1 MSDIKWAV
9 LGTGVI
15 ANEMAVALKKIG
27 RNIYAVGN
35 RTYSK
40 AVDFAKK
47 YGIEKVY
54 DDYNDMF
61 TDSDVDVIYITTPH
75 NTHIEFMKKAIRNGK
90 HILVEKSITLN
101 SRELNEAMELA
112 ALHNVVI
119 GEAMT
124 IYHMPVYKKL
134 KEILDSGRLGKVNLI
149 TMNFGS
155 YKEYNMNNRFF
166 NRNLAGGAMLDIGV
180 YALSFIRYFMTEKP
194 DKLLSQLKKA
204 PTGVDEQAGLLLMNN
219 DGQMATVMLSLHSKQ
234 PKRGMVSCEKGYI
247 EIMEYPRAFEAVVTY
262 TESGEKEWVKEGDTR
277 DALIYELLD
286 MEKAIN
292 GDKKCMLLDYTK
304 DVMDMM
310 TEFRNSW
317 NLTIRRKNCK
327 VLPRINFCYNL
338 FNIFA

>member
-134 KEILDSGRLGKVNLI
+134 KEILASGRLGKVNLI

-180 YALSFIRYFMTEKP
+180 YVLSFIRYFMTEKP

-317 NLTIRRKNCK
+317 NFKYPEEEL
-327 VLPRINFCYNL
+327 
-338 FNIFA
+338 

>member
-219 DGQMATVMLSLHSKQ
+219 NGQMATVMLSLHSKQ

-247 EIMEYPRAFEAVVTY
+247 EIMEYPRAFEAAVTY

-317 NLTIRRKNCK
+317 NFKYPEEEL
-327 VLPRINFCYNL
+327 
-338 FNIFA
+338 

>member
-134 KEILDSGRLGKVNLI
+134 KEILASGRLGKVNLI

-262 TESGEKEWVKEGDTR
+262 TESGEKEWVKEGDIR

-286 MEKAIN
+286 MEKSIN

-317 NLTIRRKNCK
+317 NFKYPEEEL
-327 VLPRINFCYNL
+327 
-338 FNIFA
+338 

>member
-247 EIMEYPRAFEAVVTY
+247 EIMEYPRAFEAAVTY
-262 TESGEKEWVKEGDTR
+262 TESGEKELVKEGDIQ

-304 DVMDMM
+304 DIMDIM

-317 NLTIRRKNCK
+317 NFKYPEEEL
-327 VLPRINFCYNL
+327 
-338 FNIFA
+338 

>member
-134 KEILDSGRLGKVNLI
+134 KEILDSGRLGKVNII

-310 TEFRNSW
+310 TEFRKSW
-317 NLTIRRKNCK
+317 GFTYPEEEK
-327 VLPRINFCYNL
+327 
-338 FNIFA
+338 

>member
-75 NTHIEFMKKAIRNGK
+75 NTHIEFMKKAIRNDK

-134 KEILDSGRLGKVNLI
+134 KKILDSGRLGKVNLI

-286 MEKAIN
+286 MEKTIN

-317 NLTIRRKNCK
+317 NFKYPEEEL
-327 VLPRINFCYNL
+327 
-338 FNIFA
+338 

>member
-75 NTHIEFMKKAIRNGK
+75 NTHIEFMEKAIRNGK

-277 DALIYELLD
+277 DALIYELLN

-317 NLTIRRKNCK
+317 NSKYPEEEL
-327 VLPRINFCYNL
+327 
-338 FNIFA
+338 

>member
-134 KEILDSGRLGKVNLI
+134 KEILASGRFGKVNLI

-317 NLTIRRKNCK
+317 NFKYPEEEL
-327 VLPRINFCYNL
+327 
-338 FNIFA
+338 

>member
-134 KEILDSGRLGKVNLI
+134 KEKLDSGRLGKVNLI
-149 TMNFGS
+149 TINFGS

-317 NLTIRRKNCK
+317 NFKYPEEEL
-327 VLPRINFCYNL
+327 
-338 FNIFA
+338 

>member
-134 KEILDSGRLGKVNLI
+134 KEILDSGRLGKVNII

-317 NLTIRRKNCK
+317 NFKYPEEEL
-327 VLPRINFCYNL
+327 
-338 FNIFA
+338 

>member
-247 EIMEYPRAFEAVVTY
+247 EIMEYPRAFEAAITY
-262 TESGEKEWVKEGDTR
+262 TESGKKEWVKEGDTR

-317 NLTIRRKNCK
+317 NFKYPEEEL
-327 VLPRINFCYNL
+327 
-338 FNIFA
+338 

>member
-134 KEILDSGRLGKVNLI
+134 KEILDSGILGKVNLI

-247 EIMEYPRAFEAVVTY
+247 EIMEYPRAFEAAVTY
-262 TESGEKEWVKEGDTR
+262 TESGEKEWVKEGDTK

-310 TEFRNSW
+310 TEFRDSW
-317 NLTIRRKNCK
+317 NFKYPEEEL
-327 VLPRINFCYNL
+327 
-338 FNIFA
+338 

>member
-47 YGIEKVY
+47 YRIEKVY

-134 KEILDSGRLGKVNLI
+134 KEILDSGRLGKVNII

-317 NLTIRRKNCK
+317 NFKYPEEEL
-327 VLPRINFCYNL
+327 
-338 FNIFA
+338 

>member
-40 AVDFAKK
+40 AVDVCKK

-317 NLTIRRKNCK
+317 NFKYPEEEL
-327 VLPRINFCYNL
+327 
-338 FNIFA
+338 

>member
-277 DALIYELLD
+277 DALIYELFD

-317 NLTIRRKNCK
+317 NFKYPEEEL
-327 VLPRINFCYNL
+327 
-338 FNIFA
+338 

>member
-247 EIMEYPRAFEAVVTY
+247 EIMEYPRAFEAAVTY
-262 TESGEKEWVKEGDTR
+262 TESGEKEWAKEGDTQ

-292 GDKKCMLLDYTK
+292 GNKKCMHLDYTK

-317 NLTIRRKNCK
+317 NFKYPEEEL
-327 VLPRINFCYNL
+327 
-338 FNIFA
+338 

>member
-47 YGIEKVY
+47 YVIEKVY

-134 KEILDSGRLGKVNLI
+134 KEILDSGRLGKVNII

-317 NLTIRRKNCK
+317 NFKYPEEEL
-327 VLPRINFCYNL
+327 
-338 FNIFA
+338 

>member
-247 EIMEYPRAFEAVVTY
+247 EIMEYPRAFEAIVTY

-317 NLTIRRKNCK
+317 NFKYPEEEL
-327 VLPRINFCYNL
+327 
-338 FNIFA
+338 

>member
-180 YALSFIRYFMTEKP
+180 YALSFIRYFMTKKP

-247 EIMEYPRAFEAVVTY
+247 EIMEYPRAFEAVITY

-317 NLTIRRKNCK
+317 NFKYPEEEL
-327 VLPRINFCYNL
+327 
-338 FNIFA
+338 

>member
-1 MSDIKWAV
+1 
-9 LGTGVI
+9 
-15 ANEMAVALKKIG
+15 MAVALKKIG

-134 KEILDSGRLGKVNLI
+134 KEILASGRLGKVNLI

-180 YALSFIRYFMTEKP
+180 YALSFIRYFMAEKP

-317 NLTIRRKNCK
+317 NFKYPEEEL
-327 VLPRINFCYNL
+327 
-338 FNIFA
+338 

>member
-15 ANEMAVALKKIG
+15 ANEMAVVLKKIG

-54 DDYNDMF
+54 DDFNDMF

-134 KEILDSGRLGKVNLI
+134 KEILDSGRLGKVNII

-317 NLTIRRKNCK
+317 NFKYPEEEL
-327 VLPRINFCYNL
+327 
-338 FNIFA
+338 